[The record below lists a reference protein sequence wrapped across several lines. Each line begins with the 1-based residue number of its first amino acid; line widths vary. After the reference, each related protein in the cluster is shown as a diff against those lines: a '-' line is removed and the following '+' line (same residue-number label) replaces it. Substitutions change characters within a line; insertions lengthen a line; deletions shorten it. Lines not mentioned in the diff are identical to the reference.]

1 MKAYASVKRLKN
13 PLSYINLQNEQN
25 MASEKKRKE
34 HLEEIRKVRRQ
45 RMEMENKNKDL
56 RNKIELLEKEDKKII
71 DKIFFI
77 KNLQT
82 KVQKARETVERS
94 KKKKEELR
102 LKRQQCVEEQKKR
115 NLAFKKANMDSRIRI
130 KQKMNEEKRQM
141 YREGCKL
148 KEKALKAR
156 SKTYL
161 SLRKKAEQTK
171 INKGIGKLWL
181 KFQVDKKSQMF
192 VKRLEQEKQDEMD
205 KLKKEEQL
213 YRKNKF
219 KEKSIMSNFQ
229 KDQEYQEKVLDD
241 FKNTINND
249 SN

>member
-25 MASEKKRKE
+25 RASEKKRKE
-34 HLEEIRKVRRQ
+34 HLDEIRKVRKL

-56 RNKIELLEKEDKKII
+56 RNKIPLLEKEDKKII

-77 KNLQT
+77 KNLQS
-82 KVQKARETVERS
+82 KVQKARETVEIS

-102 LKRQQCVEEQKKR
+102 LKREQLVEEQKKR
-115 NLAFKKANMDSRIRI
+115 NLASKKANMDSRIRI
-130 KQKMNEEKRQM
+130 KQKMNEEKRKL
-141 YREGCKL
+141 YKEGCKL

-156 SKTYL
+156 SKTYI

-181 KFQVDKKSQMF
+181 KFQIDEKSEMF
-192 VKRLEQEKQDEMD
+192 VKRLEQEKQIEFE
-205 KLKKEEQL
+205 KLKREEQV
-213 YRKNKF
+213 YRQNKF
-219 KEKSIMSNFQ
+219 KEKGIMNNFQ

-249 SN
+249 NN

>member
-25 MASEKKRKE
+25 KASEKKRKE
-34 HLEEIRKVRRQ
+34 NLEEIRKVRKQ
-45 RMEMENKNKDL
+45 RMEMENRNKDL

-77 KNLQT
+77 KNLQS
-82 KVQKARETVERS
+82 KVQKARETVEKS
-94 KKKKEELR
+94 KQKKEELR
-102 LKRQQCVEEQKKR
+102 RKREQNIQEQKQR
-115 NLAFKKANMDSRIRI
+115 NFAFKKANMDSRIRI
-130 KQKMNEEKRQM
+130 KQKMKEEKHKL
-141 YREGCKL
+141 YKEGCML

-156 SKTYL
+156 SKTYI

-181 KFQVDKKSQMF
+181 KFQIDKRSEIF
-192 VKRLEQEKQDEMD
+192 VKRLEQEKKAELE
-205 KLKKEEQL
+205 KLKKEEEI
-213 YRKNKF
+213 YRMNKF

-241 FKNTINND
+241 FKNTINQD